1 MKNYYFKKCTKGTS
15 SSTVDELLPFCGC
28 IVVVAVGVAGLDVM
42 LLNADVE
49 CSVTLW
55 AVDVDDG
62 KIVVSDDGTEDE
74 PVVVAVVVDV
84 CVVVAFV
91 VVVVVDGVVIV
102 VDFGVGVVV
111 VVVVF
116 VVVVVM
122 ASVTV
127 DDGAMVVCS
136 VEDGFDV
143 SVDVLSDVS
152 VCVVVGVLD
161 TFGTDAVVILKLSER
176 DIWFYQNSF
185 GNAVLK
191 KVWKHL
197 D

>member
-1 MKNYYFKKCTKGTS
+1 M
-15 SSTVDELLPFCGC
+15 DELLPFCGC
-28 IVVVAVGVAGLDVM
+28 SVVVTVGVAGLDVM

-62 KIVVSDDGTEDE
+62 KIVVSDDRTEDE
-74 PVVVAVVVDV
+74 PAVVAVVVDV

-116 VVVVVM
+116 VVLVVM
-122 ASVTV
+122 ASVAV

-136 VEDGFDV
+136 VEGGVDV
-143 SVDVLSDVS
+143 SVDVLSDV
-152 VCVVVGVLD
+152 CVVLGVLD
-161 TFGTDAVVILKLSER
+161 TFGTDAVVISELSER
-176 DIWFYQNSF
+176 DIWIIRTVFEKLF
-185 GNAVLK
+185 
-191 KVWKHL
+191 
-197 D
+197 

>member
-1 MKNYYFKKCTKGTS
+1 MTNYYYKKCTKGTS

-28 IVVVAVGVAGLDVM
+28 SVVVTVGVAGIDVM

-49 CSVTLW
+49 CSGTLW

-62 KIVVSDDGTEDE
+62 KIVVSDDRAEDE

-116 VVVVVM
+116 VVVVVVM
-122 ASVTV
+122 ASVV
-127 DDGAMVVCS
+127 IDDGAMVVCS
-136 VEDGFDV
+136 VEDGVDV

-152 VCVVVGVLD
+152 VFVVLGVLD
-161 TFGTDAVVILKLSER
+161 TFGTDAVVILELSEL
-176 DIWFYQNSF
+176 DIWYYQNSF
-185 GNAVLK
+185 WKAVLK
-191 KVWKHL
+191 IDW
-197 D
+197 

>member
-1 MKNYYFKKCTKGTS
+1 M
-15 SSTVDELLPFCGC
+15 CGC
-28 IVVVAVGVAGLDVM
+28 
-42 LLNADVE
+42 
-49 CSVTLW
+49 S
-55 AVDVDDG
+55 
-62 KIVVSDDGTEDE
+62 
-74 PVVVAVVVDV
+74 
-84 CVVVAFV
+84 FV
-91 VVVVVDGVVIV
+91 VVVVVDGVVIVVDFGVGIVVDGVVIV

-116 VVVVVM
+116 VVVVVVM

>member
-1 MKNYYFKKCTKGTS
+1 MTTYYYKKCTKGTS

-28 IVVVAVGVAGLDVM
+28 SVVVTVRVAGLDVM

-62 KIVVSDDGTEDE
+62 KIVVSDDRTEDE
-74 PVVVAVVVDV
+74 PAVVAVVVDV

-91 VVVVVDGVVIV
+91 VVVIVDEVAIV

-111 VVVVF
+111 VF
-116 VVVVVM
+116 VVVVVVVM
-122 ASVTV
+122 VSVAV

-136 VEDGFDV
+136 VEGGVDV

-152 VCVVVGVLD
+152 VFVVLGVLD
-161 TFGTDAVVILKLSER
+161 TFGTDAVVILELSEL
-176 DIWFYQNSF
+176 DIWYYQNSF
-185 GNAVLK
+185 WKAVLK
-191 KVWKHL
+191 IDW
-197 D
+197 